1 MQLNVAAFGFVPS
14 SHWRWRCVLMVFW
27 IGSGTFGRAASPA
40 EDISPDSSS
49 DIYERSV
56 KLVFSERCIACHGAL
71 KQEAGLR
78 LDTARF
84 ALAGGDSGAAVT
96 PSDTQRSLILSRVTS
111 QDMSIRMPPEGEP
124 LKTEQ
129 IENLS
134 LWIAQ
139 GAGAP
144 ENEQAE
150 KSPWEH
156 WSFQSPVKPSIPAL
170 EPSSDLST
178 LQNPIDLFLEQ
189 ARRSNGLVAQPST
202 DRRLWPR
209 RISLDLIGLPPTAQE
224 QSAFLADDALD
235 AYERVATRLLE
246 SPQYGERWGRH
257 WMDVWRYS
265 DWWGLG
271 AEVRN
276 SQKHV
281 WHWRDWIV
289 ESMNEDKGYDQMIRE
304 MLAADELY
312 PNDLNKLRAS
322 GYLARQYFLF
332 NRTSWLDETVE
343 HTAKAM
349 MGLTMNCSKC
359 HDHKYD
365 PIRQDDYYRLRAIF
379 EPYQVRV
386 DFVPGQVDPEQDGIP
401 RAFDCNL
408 DSPTYVHVRGDDRN
422 PDTTK
427 KMDPSVPAFLLAS
440 PSSGPPAET
449 RAPFVLSSVALPPEA
464 YDPGS
469 RSFIVESYVSSVD
482 LQIEAATKKLS
493 ELDAKIGS
501 TETSSATATTT
512 AIVSK
517 AVLQERTVAAK
528 ALAALSAH
536 KQAIPAR
543 SAAQQAKHKSP
554 DSEEYLQ
561 AARNASRLER
571 FAASATADQS
581 FEQAQWDLLQLEE
594 AQAAAEKL
602 DEAKKKVAAATEA
615 RDSAMKSIE
624 LVSEQFTPLVGSI
637 KTRESNLE
645 TEESRRKPFPTT
657 STGRRSAL
665 AHWLTHRSNPLTARV
680 AVNHI
685 WARHMGSPLVP
696 TVFDFGRKGKPPTN
710 QALVD
715 YLAMELIDSGWSMKH
730 MHRLMVTSQ
739 AYRMSSSA
747 LNADAE
753 TIRKDPE
760 NRFYWRANTGR
771 MESQM
776 LRDSLLHLANVL
788 DLRLGGPPIPA
799 AQEQSFRRS
808 LYYFHSHNEHNKFLS
823 MFDDASVLDCYRRAQ
838 SIVPQQALALENSQ
852 LALDCSQKIS
862 DRIVA
867 MSTKQ
872 DGLVS
877 DESFVRCA
885 FQLILASDPSSA
897 EIEASLRGLNRWKE
911 VGSRLGKATPET
923 LARVNFI
930 HALINHNDFI
940 TIR

>member
-1 MQLNVAAFGFVPS
+1 MQLNVAAFCFAPTSHCRWWCFIVVWSIWCVASGQTAPPS
-14 SHWRWRCVLMVFW
+14 EITSQ
-27 IGSGTFGRAASPA
+27 
-40 EDISPDSSS
+40 DSSS
-49 DIYERSV
+49 GIYERSV
-56 KLVFSERCIACHGAL
+56 KLVFTERCIACHGAL

-84 ALAGGDSGAAVT
+84 AIAGGDSGAAIT
-96 PSDTQRSLILSRVTS
+96 PSDTQSSLILSRVTS

-124 LKTEQ
+124 LKAEQ
-129 IENLS
+129 IEGLS
-134 LWIAQ
+134 QWIAQ

-150 KSPWEH
+150 KSPLEH
-156 WSFQSPVKPSIPAL
+156 WAFQSPKKPSIPVL
-170 EPSSDLST
+170 EPSAGASVFV
-178 LQNPIDLFLEQ
+178 NPIDAFLEQ

-202 DRRLWPR
+202 DRRLWLR
-209 RISLDLIGLPPTAQE
+209 RISLDLVGLPPTTEE
-224 QSAFLADDALD
+224 QSAFLADESQD
-235 AYERVATRLLE
+235 AYERVAARLLE

-322 GYLARQYFLF
+322 GFLARQYFLF

-343 HTAKAM
+343 HTSKAM

-365 PIRQDDYYRLRAIF
+365 PIRQEDYYQLRAIF
-379 EPYQVRV
+379 EPYQVCI
-386 DFVPGQVDPEQDGIP
+386 DLVPGQVDPEQDGIP

-427 KMDPSVPAFLLAS
+427 KMEPSVPAFLLAS
-440 PSSGPPAET
+440 SSSDPSSNAP
-449 RAPFVLSSVALPPEA
+449 APFVPSSITLPPEA

-493 ELDAKIGS
+493 ELDTKIGA
-501 TETSSATATTT
+501 TETSSTTGT
-512 AIVSK
+512 AIVAK
-517 AVLQERTVAAK
+517 AVQQERTVAAK
-528 ALAALSAH
+528 ALAALNAN
-536 KQAIPAR
+536 KQAILAR

-554 DSEEYLQ
+554 DSEECLQ

-571 FAASATADQS
+571 IAASATADQS
-581 FEQAQWDLLQLEE
+581 FEQAQWELLQQEE
-594 AQAAAEKL
+594 AQAAADKL
-602 DEAKKKVAAATEA
+602 EEAKKKVAAATEV
-615 RDSAMKSIE
+615 RDSALKSIE
-624 LVSEQFTPLVGSI
+624 LVSDQFTPLVGSI

-657 STGRRSAL
+657 STGRRTAL
-665 AHWLTHRSNPLTARV
+665 AQWLTHRSNPLTARV
-680 AVNHI
+680 AVNHL

-710 QALVD
+710 QALLD
-715 YLAMELIDSGWSMKH
+715 WLAMELIDSGWSMKH

-799 AQEQSFRRS
+799 AQDQSFRRS

-852 LALDCSQKIS
+852 LALDCSQKIA
-862 DRIVA
+862 DWIVE
-867 MSTKQ
+867 MSTGT

-877 DESFVRCA
+877 EESFVRSA
-885 FQLILASDPSSA
+885 FRLILATDPSSA
-897 EIEASLRGLNRWKE
+897 EMEASLRGLSRWTQ
-911 VGSRLGKATPET
+911 VASQLGNATPET
-923 LARVNFI
+923 LARVNLI

>member
-1 MQLNVAAFGFVPS
+1 MAMAMAMPVDGWLYHEWNIWAGSPS
-14 SHWRWRCVLMVFW
+14 LRRCF
-27 IGSGTFGRAASPA
+27 A
-40 EDISPDSSS
+40 EQFL
-49 DIYERSV
+49 EQSV
-56 KLVFSERCIACHGAL
+56 KLVLTERCIACHGAL

-84 ALAGGDSGAAVT
+84 AIAGGDSGAAIT
-96 PSDTQRSLILSRVTS
+96 PSDTQSSLILSRVTS

-124 LKTEQ
+124 LKSEQ
-129 IENLS
+129 IAGLS

-139 GAGAP
+139 GAGVP

-156 WSFQSPVKPSIPAL
+156 WAFQSPVKPSIPVL
-170 EPSSDLST
+170 EPSTNSSAFK
-178 LQNPIDLFLEQ
+178 NPIDLFLEQ

-202 DRRLWPR
+202 DRRLWLR
-209 RISLDLIGLPPTAQE
+209 RISLDLIGLPPTAE
-224 QSAFLADDALD
+224 ELSAFLADDSQD
-235 AYERVATRLLE
+235 AYERVAARLLE

-322 GYLARQYFLF
+322 GFLARQYFLF

-365 PIRQDDYYRLRAIF
+365 PIRQEDYYRLRAIF
-379 EPYQVRV
+379 EPYQVRI
-386 DFVPGQVDPEQDGIP
+386 DLVPGQVDPEQDGIP

-422 PDTTK
+422 PDTSK

-440 PSSGPPAET
+440 PSSGPPAES
-449 RAPFVLSSVALPPEA
+449 RALFAPSSITLPPEA

-469 RSFIVESYVSSVD
+469 RSFIVESYVNSVD
-482 LQIEAATKKLS
+482 LQIEAAAKKLS
-493 ELDAKIGS
+493 ELDTKIGA
-501 TETSSATATTT
+501 TETSSTTGT

-517 AVLQERTVAAK
+517 AVQQERTVAAK
-528 ALAALSAH
+528 ALAALNAN
-536 KQAIPAR
+536 KQAILAR

-554 DSEEYLQ
+554 NSEECLQ

-571 FAASATADQS
+571 IAASATADQS
-581 FEQAQWDLLQLEE
+581 FEQAQWELQQLEE
-594 AQAAAEKL
+594 TQAAADKL
-602 DEAKKKVAAATEA
+602 EEAKKKVAAATEA

-624 LVSEQFTPLVGSI
+624 LDSDQFTPLVGSV

-645 TEESRRKPFPTT
+645 TEDSRRKPFPTT
-657 STGRRSAL
+657 STGRRTAL
-665 AHWLTHRSNPLTARV
+665 AQWLTHPSNPLTARV

-685 WARHMGSPLVP
+685 WARHMGSPLVA

-710 QALVD
+710 QALLD
-715 YLAMELIDSGWSMKH
+715 WLAMELIESGWSMKH

-760 NRFYWRANTGR
+760 NRFYWRANAGR

-867 MSTKQ
+867 MSTGT
-872 DGLVS
+872 DGLVP

-885 FQLILASDPSSA
+885 FQLILACDPSSA
-897 EIEASLRGLNRWKE
+897 EMEASLRGLSRWTE
-911 VGSRLGKATPET
+911 VASRLGKAAPQT

-930 HALINHNDFI
+930 QALINHNDFI

>member
-1 MQLNVAAFGFVPS
+1 MQLNVAAFCFAPTSHSRWWCFIVVWSIWCVASGQTAPPS
-14 SHWRWRCVLMVFW
+14 EMTSQ
-27 IGSGTFGRAASPA
+27 
-40 EDISPDSSS
+40 DSSS
-49 DIYERSV
+49 GIYERSV
-56 KLVFSERCIACHGAL
+56 KLVFTERCIACHGAL

-84 ALAGGDSGAAVT
+84 AIAGGDSGAAIT
-96 PSDTQRSLILSRVTS
+96 PSDTPSSLILSRVTS

-124 LKTEQ
+124 LKAEQ
-129 IENLS
+129 IEGLS
-134 LWIAQ
+134 QWIAQ

-150 KSPWEH
+150 KSPLEH
-156 WSFQSPVKPSIPAL
+156 WAFQSPMKPSIPVL
-170 EPSSDLST
+170 EPSAGASVFV
-178 LQNPIDLFLEQ
+178 NPIDAFLEQ

-202 DRRLWPR
+202 DRRLWLR
-209 RISLDLIGLPPTAQE
+209 RISLDLVGLPPTAEE
-224 QSAFLADDALD
+224 QSAFLADESQD
-235 AYERVATRLLE
+235 AYERVAARLLE

-322 GYLARQYFLF
+322 GFLARQYFLF

-343 HTAKAM
+343 HTSKAM

-365 PIRQDDYYRLRAIF
+365 PIRQEDYYQLRAIF
-379 EPYQVRV
+379 EPYQVRI
-386 DFVPGQVDPEQDGIP
+386 DLVPGQVDPELDGIP

-427 KMDPSVPAFLLAS
+427 KMEPSVPAFLLAS
-440 PSSGPPAET
+440 SSSDPSSNAP
-449 RAPFVLSSVALPPEA
+449 APFVPSSITLPPEA

-482 LQIEAATKKLS
+482 LQIEAAAKKLS
-493 ELDAKIGS
+493 ELDTKIGA
-501 TETSSATATTT
+501 TETSSTTET

-517 AVLQERTVAAK
+517 TVQQERTVAAK
-528 ALAALSAH
+528 VLAALNAN
-536 KQAIPAR
+536 KQAILAR

-554 DSEEYLQ
+554 DSEECLQ

-571 FAASATADQS
+571 IAASATADQS
-581 FEQAQWDLLQLEE
+581 FEQAQWELLQLEE
-594 AQAAAEKL
+594 AQAAADKL
-602 DEAKKKVAAATEA
+602 EEAKKKVAAATEA

-624 LVSEQFTPLVGSI
+624 LVSDQFTPLVGSI

-657 STGRRSAL
+657 STGRRTAL
-665 AHWLTHRSNPLTARV
+665 AQWLTHRSNPLTARV
-680 AVNHI
+680 AVNHL

-710 QALVD
+710 QALLD
-715 YLAMELIDSGWSMKH
+715 WLAMELIDSGWSMKH

-753 TIRKDPE
+753 TFRKDPE

-799 AQEQSFRRS
+799 AQDKSFRRS

-852 LALDCSQKIS
+852 LALDCSQKIA

-867 MSTKQ
+867 MSAGT

-877 DESFVRCA
+877 EESFVRSA
-885 FQLILASDPSSA
+885 FRLILATDPSSA
-897 EIEASLRGLNRWKE
+897 EMEASLRGLSRWTQ
-911 VGSRLGKATPET
+911 VASQLGKATPET
-923 LARVNFI
+923 LARVNLI